1 MANIEVKTIL
11 AENEQVL
18 NFIKNWQDKNEYN
31 PKFLDEYNA
40 KFNAEFNDFLNSN
53 NFSQETINLFKS

>member
-1 MANIEVKTIL
+1 MATIEVKTIL

-31 PKFLDEYNA
+31 PKFLDEHNA

-53 NFSQETINLFKS
+53 NFSQETINLFK